1 MKKFN
6 LKDMKGGWFV
16 GAFNPTAYSTDF
28 EVGIH
33 EHVKGEHHQ
42 DHFHKL
48 GTEINLVLDGS
59 VMINDTV
66 FNKDD
71 IFILYP
77 YEVSIVEYL
86 TDVRIC
92 VVRNKSIPTDKYK
105 VDITV

>member
-1 MKKFN
+1 MEKRLGQRN
-6 LKDMKGGWFV
+6 Q
-16 GAFNPTAYSTDF
+16 STSR
-28 EVGIH
+28 E
-33 EHVKGEHHQ
+33 
-42 DHFHKL
+42 L

-59 VMINDTV
+59 VSINGSV

-77 YEVSIVEYL
+77 YELSCVEYL

-92 VVRNKSIPTDKYK
+92 VVRNISDTTDKYK

>member
-16 GAFNPTAYSTDF
+16 GAFTPTAYSTDF

-33 EHVKGEHHQ
+33 THSKGEHHQ

-59 VMINDTV
+59 VSINGSV

-77 YEVSIVEYL
+77 YELSCVEYL

-92 VVRNKSIPTDKYK
+92 VVRNISDTTDKYK
-105 VDITV
+105 VDISV